1 MMRQVFALKKEW
13 TRMEGMMLRVVRKIP
28 ARATPKK
35 VRGMRVGV
43 CRWTAPK
50 ARAEIHWAWARGRR

>member
-1 MMRQVFALKKEW
+1 MGGRARRMRIHVFALKREW
-13 TRMEGMMLRVVRKIP
+13 TRMEGMRLWVVRKIP

-43 CRWTAPK
+43 
-50 ARAEIHWAWARGRR
+50 